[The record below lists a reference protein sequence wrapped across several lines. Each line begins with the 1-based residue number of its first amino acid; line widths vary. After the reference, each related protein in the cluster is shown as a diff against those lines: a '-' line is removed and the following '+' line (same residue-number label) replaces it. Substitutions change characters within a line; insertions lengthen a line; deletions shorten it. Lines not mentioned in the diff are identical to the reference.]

1 MAKLKKINLSNIS
14 SFFKDFKS
22 IKNIKNIK
30 NKDGK
35 PRKYSL
41 MMWLSACFFSF
52 SAISLIILWT
62 FQTVLLGSFYK
73 AIKTKNVTNCA
84 HSICLNINNSH
95 IGDLLDTIAEQNDMC
110 VMLCTHDI
118 YGNYKEV
125 YSLFVNPTCRIKD
138 LETKDLNVYYTS
150 AKNNKGNIISI
161 YESTE
166 VNYLKFDN
174 MNKSDDSDSAKGDT
188 ESFIGAAPTLEREKA
203 ESLIHS
209 STFVDENGKEYLLLL
224 EAVVTPSQ
232 STVQTLR
239 YQLRI
244 VTFVFIVIS
253 ISITIV
259 FSKIIATPIENMNMS
274 AKELAEGNYEV
285 VFTGGV
291 YKEVDQLSET
301 LNYATSELSQVDQMR
316 KDLIANVSHDLRTPL
331 TLITGYG
338 EVMRDIPGEN
348 TAENIQIII
357 DEATRLSSLV
367 SDLIDISKIEAGTMK
382 LELTAFCLTDTIK
395 DMFSRYNKLKEQDGY
410 TFDFDY
416 EEDVFV
422 YADQLKISQVVYNLV
437 NNAVN
442 YSGDSKAIRVRQTC
456 YEDKVRIEV
465 IDSGPGIPPDKL
477 KNIWDRYYKVDKS
490 HRSAKIGTGLGLS
503 IVKTVLKLHKAQYG
517 VFSTLGKG
525 TTFWFELIRTNKDG
539 EPYQY

>member
-1 MAKLKKINLSNIS
+1 MKFDINDVLSKIKK
-14 SFFKDFKS
+14 FDFS
-22 IKNIKNIK
+22 AAIDFIKNFRE
-30 NKDGK
+30 K
-35 PRKYSL
+35 PRKYPL
-41 MMWLSACFFSF
+41 VLWLSGCFFSF

-62 FQTVLLGSFYK
+62 FQSVLFGSFYK
-73 AIKTKNVTNCA
+73 ALKTKNITNCA
-84 HSICLNINNSH
+84 QSIALNINNSR
-95 IGDLLDTIAEQNDMC
+95 ISDLLDTIAEQNDTC
-110 VMLCTHDI
+110 VMLCTHDV

-125 YSLFVNPTCRIKD
+125 YSLFVNPSSKIQS

-150 AKNNKGNIISI
+150 AKNNKGNVISM

-166 VNYLKFDN
+166 TEYYRFDEIDKQIDL
-174 MNKSDDSDSAKGDT
+174 NKKKDNGD
-188 ESFIGAAPTLEREKA
+188 FIGVAPLLEKNGA
-203 ESLIHS
+203 DSLIYS
-209 STFVDENGKEYLLLL
+209 STFVDNDGKEYLLLL
-224 EAVVTPSQ
+224 EAVVSPSQ

-239 YQLRI
+239 YQLHI
-244 VTFVFIVIS
+244 VTVSFIVIS
-253 ISITIV
+253 IIITFV
-259 FSKIIATPIENMNMS
+259 FSKIMATPIENMNKS
-274 AKELAEGNYEV
+274 AKELAEGNYDV

-348 TAENIQIII
+348 TPENIQIII

-382 LELTAFCLTDTIK
+382 LDTTAFCLTDTIK
-395 DMFSRYNKLKEQDGY
+395 DMFGRYNKLKEQDGY
-410 TFDFDY
+410 TFDFEY
-416 EEDVFV
+416 EEDVYV

-442 YSGDSKAIRVRQTC
+442 YCGENKAIRVRQIC
-456 YEDKVRIEV
+456 QEDKVRIEV

-490 HRSAKIGTGLGLS
+490 HQSAKIGTGLGLS

-525 TTFWFELIRTNKDG
+525 TTFWFELHRTNKDG
-539 EPYQY
+539 EPYTF

>member
-1 MAKLKKINLSNIS
+1 MKHNDIQAVLSRFIPVKLLSLFKI
-14 SFFKDFKS
+14 KDES
-22 IKNIKNIK
+22 
-30 NKDGK
+30 GK
-35 PRKYSL
+35 QRKYSL
-41 MMWLSACFFSF
+41 MLWLSCCFFTF
-52 SAISLIILWT
+52 SALSLIILWI
-62 FQTVLLGSFYK
+62 FQSVLLGSFYK

-84 HSICLNINNSH
+84 QSIKLNINNSH
-95 IGDLLDTIAEQNDMC
+95 ITDLLDTIAEQNSTDI
-110 VMLCTHDI
+110 MLCTHDV
-118 YGNYKEV
+118 YGNYKEI
-125 YSLFVNPTCRIKD
+125 YSLYVNPSCYISQLQTI
-138 LETKDLNVYYTS
+138 ELNTYYTS

-166 VNYLKFDN
+166 ETDFFFRFDG
-174 MNKSDDSDSAKGDT
+174 MDSDEKSRGSDTDKNGFLGD
-188 ESFIGAAPTLEREKA
+188 APDFERSHA

-224 EAVVTPSQ
+224 EAVVTPLQ
-232 STVQTLR
+232 STVKTLR
-239 YQLRI
+239 YQLYI
-244 VTFVFIVIS
+244 VTLTFIIIS
-253 ISITIV
+253 IVVTII
-259 FSKIIATPIENMNMS
+259 FSKIIATPIENINKS
-274 AKELAEGNYEV
+274 ARELAEGNYDI
-285 VFTGGV
+285 VFTGGL

-301 LNYATSELSQVDQMR
+301 LNYATSELSQVDRMR

-382 LELTAFCLTDTIK
+382 LEATAFCLTDTIK
-395 DMFSRYNKLKEQDGY
+395 EMFSRYNKLKEQDGY
-410 TFDFDY
+410 TFDFEY
-416 EEDVFV
+416 EENVYV

-442 YSGDSKAIRVRQTC
+442 YCGDNKAIRVRQIC
-456 YEDKVRIEV
+456 QEDKVRIEV

-525 TTFWFELIRTNKDG
+525 TTFWFELKRTDKDG
-539 EPYQY
+539 EPYRY